1 MRQLSFWEQAQICV
15 LLYGYPIESTV
26 RGYFNQIKFRNH
38 DYGGVYVSD
47 REIIGKAHCFFFVL
61 FLFFLLEALFK
72 NAHNVMISK
81 WMHLIHHLPL

>member
-47 REIIGKAHCFFFVL
+47 REIIGKAHCFFFCIIFVL
-61 FLFFLLEALFK
+61 SSRSTF
-72 NAHNVMISK
+72 
-81 WMHLIHHLPL
+81 